1 MSRVDTLLHEACEWA
16 VATRRRL
23 AVAIAL
29 MIVAPHLV
37 EGWMLP

>member
-1 MSRVDTLLHEACEWA
+1 MTRADALLFEACEWA

-29 MIVAPHLV
+29 MCASPFLIERIL
-37 EGWMLP
+37 L